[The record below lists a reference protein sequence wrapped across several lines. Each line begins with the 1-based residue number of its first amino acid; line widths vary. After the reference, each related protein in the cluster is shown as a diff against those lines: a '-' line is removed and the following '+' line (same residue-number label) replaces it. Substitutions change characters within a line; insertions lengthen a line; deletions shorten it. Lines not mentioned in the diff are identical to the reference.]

1 MISKLI
7 RRAGKVMTPP
17 ESFENFSSNLPD
29 SLEVPKNTIPKKAVT
44 ESPIS
49 EDEVIN
55 GDFVKYML
63 TPNLGRNKKSSISNV
78 IGVSSFKKPKV
89 GFSRK
94 TLGNHT
100 RIKDKPDKS
109 FSPEHAIMIQG
120 EDECNVLERDKLFNL
135 PSIKKQKPLP
145 SHLMPSPTKK
155 RKKATYDF
163 LKLGKPKGHK

>member
-55 GDFVKYML
+55 GDFVKFML
-63 TPNLGRNKKSSISNV
+63 TPSLGRNKKNSISNALST
-78 IGVSSFKKPKV
+78 GVSSFQKSKV
-89 GFSRK
+89 GISRK
-94 TLGNHT
+94 NLGNHVGCL
-100 RIKDKPDKS
+100 I
-109 FSPEHAIMIQG
+109 
-120 EDECNVLERDKLFNL
+120 
-135 PSIKKQKPLP
+135 
-145 SHLMPSPTKK
+145 
-155 RKKATYDF
+155 F
-163 LKLGKPKGHK
+163 LA